1 MNNKIKGYVNEINE
15 FSQLCKE
22 NHLDSHSA
30 AAAFFMF
37 VSIIPFFIVFLLIIP
52 FTPVDY
58 DTILNFIKSILPERI
73 DYYAEEIVK
82 QLSNQ
87 SVSALF
93 VSAIV
98 AMWSS
103 SRALL
108 TIKAGFNEIRGAL
121 EKKNYFA
128 LRLNAVFY
136 TFLLIVSVLLLF
148 ILNVVFTGVIRYLR
162 VVLNIDIVEDFKQ
175 VHLLVILRPLI
186 TIAVAFLVNLYFY
199 TVLPKDKIKVKSQ
212 IPGAAIVALVWYLYS
227 TLFSIYINNFNAYS
241 MYGSLSVV
249 IIVLFWLYA
258 CMYILFLGGQF
269 NYYLSL
275 RQQNNKI

>member
-1 MNNKIKGYVNEINE
+1 MNNKIKRYVNEINE

-58 DTILNFIKSILPERI
+58 DTILNFIKSIFPEMI

-108 TIKAGFNEIRGAL
+108 TIKSGFNEIRGVL
-121 EKKNYFA
+121 EKKNF
-128 LRLNAVFY
+128 F
-136 TFLLIVSVLLLF
+136 VL
-148 ILNVVFTGVIRYLR
+148 
-162 VVLNIDIVEDFKQ
+162 KQ
-175 VHLLVILRPLI
+175 
-186 TIAVAFLVNLYFY
+186 
-199 TVLPKDKIKVKSQ
+199 
-212 IPGAAIVALVWYLYS
+212 
-227 TLFSIYINNFNAYS
+227 TLFFQLSSIRRAFYLHRTRFYFS
-241 MYGSLSVV
+241 FKRDS
-249 IIVLFWLYA
+249 
-258 CMYILFLGGQF
+258 ILH
-269 NYYLSL
+269 
-275 RQQNNKI
+275 